1 MSIPTVV
8 FLKGGREIARKVG
21 VMPEAVYDGLIQEN
35 L

>member
-8 FLKGGREIARKVG
+8 FLKGGKEIARKVG
-21 VMPEAVYDGLIQEN
+21 VMPAAVYDGLVREN